1 MAEIRTIEYTIT
13 EQLTLTPT
21 ATQEAGVQGDD
32 RATAVRFQLP
42 AQLVTGYTLR
52 LMMEDG
58 RGGVDV
64 TDALTVKH
72 AGDVYYVEYI
82 LPLSWT
88 QHGGEIAVRLMAYA
102 VTDGT
107 ITQTAHSFE
116 GRLRFRDKTTFVQ
129 KVGTQLEDTLA
140 QVLEG
145 IDEAQTAASNAI
157 AACSGAQAAAEEAA
171 GSATSA
177 ANATVAAGASK
188 TAAQEAQ
195 TSAEGAAASAAAKA
209 TAAEKSAAAADS
221 AKTAAE
227 NAKTAA
233 AGSAGAAASSATAA
247 AASAESA
254 AAGAAA
260 AETAKTDAESA
271 KGNAAAAA
279 ENAAASASAAAGSK
293 TAAETAADEAES
305 AAATASAKAAEAV
318 AAAAAGKMQLIR
330 QITTT
335 EEVQTL
341 SLNKDNGD
349 AAFSCDKVF
358 LIVQFPA
365 AIKLGTGGQTF
376 YITETTGKIRY
387 LYYAGTAHTTLILRM
402 TAEVLGAESDAA
414 LGMTQIAFSQYDWS
428 EDSINFGRT
437 ASGLTAIKSL
447 VVGFEGSYKIPV
459 GTIIKLYG
467 RRA

>member
-1 MAEIRTIEYTIT
+1 MQNAIHRISLDIHDAASQAVVSVKKADSKRRIIVVFTEDGKPYPIDADCTAAMRFKKPDGTVVYSACSVGLSGVVCDLTTQATAAVGSVGCEITLYGADKKQITSPRFEMIVDDTLYSDSEVESSDEFTALAQAMA
-13 EQLTLTPT
+13 QFGGVSG
-21 ATQEAGVQGDD
+21 ATQ
-32 RATAVRFQLP
+32 RA
-42 AQLVTGYTLR
+42 
-52 LMMEDG
+52 E
-58 RGGVDV
+58 
-64 TDALTVKH
+64 
-72 AGDVYYVEYI
+72 
-82 LPLSWT
+82 
-88 QHGGEIAVRLMAYA
+88 
-102 VTDGT
+102 
-107 ITQTAHSFE
+107 
-116 GRLRFRDKTTFVQ
+116 
-129 KVGTQLEDTLA
+129 
-140 QVLEG
+140 
-145 IDEAQTAASNAI
+145 
-157 AACSGAQAAAEEAA
+157 AAAETATTAKENASESESIAMISKEAA
-171 GSATSA
+171 ISAKGSAESA
-177 ANATVAAGASK
+177 AETAT
-188 TAAQEAQ
+188 E
-195 TSAEGAAASAAAKA
+195 KA
-209 TAAEKSAAAADS
+209 
-221 AKTAAE
+221 
-227 NAKTAA
+227 N
-233 AGSAGAAASSATAA
+233 AAASSASAA
-247 AASAESA
+247 AA
-254 AAGAAA
+254 
-260 AETAKTDAESA
+260 
-271 KGNAAAAA
+271 
-279 ENAAASASAAAGSK
+279 SK
-293 TAAETAADEAES
+293 TAAETAAETATSKASAASQSKSAAES
-305 AAATASAKAAEAV
+305 AAAVATTKASEASASAAN
-318 AAAAAGKMQLIR
+318 AAAAGKMQLIR

>member
-1 MAEIRTIEYTIT
+1 
-13 EQLTLTPT
+13 
-21 ATQEAGVQGDD
+21 
-32 RATAVRFQLP
+32 
-42 AQLVTGYTLR
+42 
-52 LMMEDG
+52 
-58 RGGVDV
+58 
-64 TDALTVKH
+64 
-72 AGDVYYVEYI
+72 
-82 LPLSWT
+82 
-88 QHGGEIAVRLMAYA
+88 
-102 VTDGT
+102 
-107 ITQTAHSFE
+107 
-116 GRLRFRDKTTFVQ
+116 
-129 KVGTQLEDTLA
+129 
-140 QVLEG
+140 
-145 IDEAQTAASNAI
+145 
-157 AACSGAQAAAEEAA
+157 
-171 GSATSA
+171 
-177 ANATVAAGASK
+177 
-188 TAAQEAQ
+188 
-195 TSAEGAAASAAAKA
+195 
-209 TAAEKSAAAADS
+209 
-221 AKTAAE
+221 
-227 NAKTAA
+227 
-233 AGSAGAAASSATAA
+233 
-247 AASAESA
+247 
-254 AAGAAA
+254 
-260 AETAKTDAESA
+260 
-271 KGNAAAAA
+271 
-279 ENAAASASAAAGSK
+279 
-293 TAAETAADEAES
+293 
-305 AAATASAKAAEAV
+305 
-318 AAAAAGKMQLIR
+318 MQLIR